1 MTTGR
6 YALAAC
12 ALFSASLA
20 SAHHAFAPVYDGN
33 KTVSVTGV
41 VTAFHF
47 VNPHASM
54 TLDVADGADKIVTWI
69 IEFDGRLN
77 LTNKGWTEDS
87 IKVGERVKVTGNP
100 THTGSPRLF
109 FTEIVKADGT
119 RLQRFPPDRVESL
132 EQERRE
138 RNEHRG
144 K

>member
-1 MTTGR
+1 MTTAR
-6 YALAAC
+6 YALAVC
-12 ALFSASLA
+12 ALISAPLA
-20 SAHHAFAPVYDGN
+20 GAHHAFAPVYDGN
-33 KTVSVTGV
+33 KTVTITGV

-54 TLDVADGADKIVTWI
+54 TLDVADGTDKAVTWT

-77 LTNKGWTEDS
+77 LTNKGWTDS
-87 IKVGERVKVTGNP
+87 SVKVGEHIKVTGNP

-109 FTEIVKADGT
+109 FVELTKADGT
-119 RLQRFPPDRVESL
+119 LLQRFPADRAESL

-138 RNEHRG
+138 RIERRA